1 MEKVYLGDSVYAQIE
16 HGMIKLT
23 TEDGVSVS
31 NTIYLELEV
40 FDALCAYVVAWLRQG
55 SSKVK
60 KEHKQE

>member
-40 FDALCAYVVAWLRQG
+40 FDALCAYVV
-55 SSKVK
+55 KVK